1 MNTFL
6 KIIKKL
12 YWLGFFGLAGT
23 FLHLPGLKLF
33 YLFFLLAIIDFVLS
47 FAIVLKTETRNESV
61 NSLKFLFQ
69 NIGILLGIP
78 FIYLRN
84 LFRLPNIQNYEPEVL
99 YQLPFEGC
107 WTVANGGITR

>member
-47 FAIVLKTETRNESV
+47 FAIVLKTETQQNSEDIDQHWMDLLLSV
-61 NSLKFLFQ
+61 CL
-69 NIGILLGIP
+69 
-78 FIYLRN
+78 
-84 LFRLPNIQNYEPEVL
+84 
-99 YQLPFEGC
+99 
-107 WTVANGGITR
+107 